1 MLAGK
6 IQILFQISAIEVF
19 AIELQHLVALFD
31 IGHRA
36 SGIGNPFISVK
47 SVTESVAELPSSINL
62 YRSPVAPVTIE
73 L

>member
-6 IQILFQISAIEVF
+6 IQILFQISAISVS
-19 AIELQHLVALFD
+19 AIEIQHLLALFGD
-31 IGHRA
+31 RA

-62 YRSPVAPVTIE
+62 YRSAVAPVTIE
-73 L
+73 Q